1 MASRTTPG
9 GIGFSVLAKQA
20 SKYNEQEGELL
31 LKWIKQLSGEQI
43 STSGDR
49 ENFHKLLKD
58 GTLLCKA
65 ANAIEAGS
73 VKKVQKPIS
82 NFACM
87 ENINAFVDFAKKQ
100 GVPGEE
106 TFQSVDLF
114 EARDLFSVCVTLIS
128 LGRILKTKGKPHP
141 EEVDK
146 KSVYNIPQ
154 F

>member
-1 MASRTTPG
+1 M
-9 GIGFSVLAKQA
+9 
-20 SKYNEQEGELL
+20 L

-128 LGRILKTKGKPHP
+128 LGRILQKAGKTNPFK
-141 EEVDK
+141 
-146 KSVYNIPQ
+146 
-154 F
+154 